1 MSSNATSGA
10 RGRTVA
16 LFIAIV
22 AVAIAARMANLCAI
36 EGMASFYHPIN
47 DGRSYDEWAKR
58 IVAGEWIG
66 TEVFYQ
72 APLYPYFLAVT
83 QAVTGHDLW
92 RIRLVQ
98 IALGSVACG
107 LLYLAGRRWFSPAAG
122 VAAGLVAAVYAPA
135 IFFDSQI
142 QKAVLDFFFMC
153 LLVYLLGGRMTPWA
167 MVATGVV
174 LGCFAL
180 TRENVVLFAPVI
192 VVWLVV
198 RLAPELMKR
207 RAIAVALFL
216 AGVAVV
222 LVPVGIRNQRIG
234 GAFLI
239 TTSQFGPN
247 FYIGNHASATGCY
260 VPLRPGRSDP
270 AVERI
275 DATDLAQ
282 QAVGRELSP
291 AEVSDYWASQA
302 WSWICGN
309 PGAWG
314 NVMVSKLLW
323 LINAYEVPDAED
335 IYFHMEYSPV
345 LRTLGKIL
353 HFGVLAPLAVLGV
366 LLTWK
371 RWREVWLL
379 HALLVTLALSIL
391 AFYVMARYR
400 LPMTPILILFAGVGL
415 VEAWKKARTS
425 GVLSLDLVAVTAGL
439 AAVPMNWHLIDRS
452 SHSAMARS
460 NMGSAYLLSGKFDD
474 AAREFEEAI
483 RQNPKL
489 STTYVNLANAYW
501 RTGRLDD
508 SIESLRKARS
518 LLPDD
523 VEVGFDLGN
532 ALAERGDLAEAEP
545 LIRAALTISN
555 RRPDV
560 FSSLGVL
567 LVKQNRWD
575 EAIETLRRGAVEHPD
590 QVTILA
596 NLAWNLATCPVD
608 RLRDGR
614 VAVQLAEDLC
624 KRTEARDPRALDILA
639 AAYAETGNFEA
650 AVVTV
655 QRAIN
660 IAAKQ
665 PDSKDSGEFS
675 TRQRLYQGKT
685 PYRRTDTARF
695 AR

>member
-1 MSSNATSGA
+1 MF
-10 RGRTVA
+10 V
-16 LFIAIV
+16 AIV
-22 AVAIAARMANLCAI
+22 ALALGLRLANLYAI

-58 IVAGEWIG
+58 IAAGDWIG

-83 QAVTGHDLW
+83 QLVTGHDLW

-98 IALGSVACG
+98 IALGGVGCG
-107 LLYLAGRRWFSPAAG
+107 LLFLAGRRWFSPAAG

-135 IFFDSQI
+135 IFFDAQI

-153 LLVYLLGGRMTPWA
+153 LLVYLLGGRVRPWT
-167 MVATGVV
+167 MIATGVV

-192 VVWLVV
+192 AVWLVV
-198 RLAPELMKR
+198 RLALEQMKK
-207 RAIAVALFL
+207 RAVAVALFL

-222 LVPVGIRNQRIG
+222 LLPVGIRNQRIG
-234 GAFLI
+234 GSFLI

-247 FYIGNHASATGCY
+247 FYIGNHAGATGCY

-270 AVERI
+270 AVERV

-282 QAVGRELSP
+282 QAVGRALTP

-302 WSWICGN
+302 WAWIRGN

-335 IYFHMEYSPV
+335 IYFHMEYSSV
-345 LRTLGKIL
+345 LRTLGRVL

-371 RWREVWLL
+371 RWRETWLL

-400 LPMTPILILFAGVGL
+400 LPMTPILILFAGAGL
-415 VEAWKKARTS
+415 VEAWKKAKQS
-425 GVLSLDLVAVTAGL
+425 GVLSLDLVAVAAGL

-460 NMGSAYLLSGKFDD
+460 NMGSAYLLAGKFDD

-489 STTYVNLANAYW
+489 STTYVNLSNAYW
-501 RTGRLDD
+501 RAGRLDD
-508 SIESLRKARS
+508 SIESLRKART

-545 LIRAALTISN
+545 LIRAALSISH

-560 FSSLGVL
+560 YSSLGVL

-575 EAIETLRRGAVEHPD
+575 EAIETLRRGAAEHPE

-614 VAVQLAEDLC
+614 TAVQLAEQLC
-624 KRTEARDPRALDILA
+624 MRTEARDPRALDILA

-650 AVVTV
+650 AVVTE
-655 QRAIN
+655 QRAVSL
-660 IAAKQ
+660 AAKQ
-665 PDSKDSGEFS
+665 PDSKDAEEFA
-675 TRQRLYQGKT
+675 TRLKLYQAKT
-685 PYRRTDTARF
+685 PYRRAEMQRLGK
-695 AR
+695 